1 MNNNKESASATA
13 SASASASVSDDEEPM
28 FDMNVRPSVL
38 RASLMARAQRSSK
51 KKRSESMPFDQ
62 GSRLSMQSN
71 MSSIFSSAFDSRPS
85 ARSSTSSI
93 GNWAP
98 RARSSSVSSQG
109 STGSVN
115 LDAIIASESDLNEE
129 KPLEL
134 VEGDEVDWTS
144 KEERPAVDVQPS
156 LPTPLMANPY
166 PTPRTHFEDQG
177 EEFWTGSISENEIG
191 DDEDDEEFG
200 DALREISQLSLKT
213 NSVQVRGLGYPSGL
227 PSSSRISAPSSRLPP
242 KKNPFDLDADYM
254 DSPRFDD
261 MRSGSR
267 ASTYS
272 NSGTASNRS
281 SISKMPTPS
290 GLVQPKSGL
299 KAPGASRLAQP
310 GARPLVQPK
319 STVSRGTTPVGQAP
333 KTGQAPRGLQAPR
346 TGLQAPKTAPAPRT
360 GTTTTRTLTKPASS
374 RTGSSSTLAKP
385 QVKPT
390 GSRLTPSPASR
401 VNTTRSQLAPPATI
415 KRPNIPTSTSN
426 RTSLLQA
433 PASLASRSTG
443 TVGATVARMNAQ
455 SQSHSNPGLT
465 SPKRSLTMSGLAS
478 PTRIR
483 TGGSAMVSPTSSQS
497 STSSLPSL
505 GYGARDSSQ
514 RLLNATGATGA
525 NSSSTKSKLMGPR
538 ITTGRTSMYGSSAQL
553 RTEEDYEDAEY
564 DDHPGYAV
572 LTPPHSPLAK
582 SGSRLSMVPPTR
594 LAIPTSTSRI
604 GRPSSPMGLGL
615 RGPQVHGLVSPKA
628 GHHRY

>member
-1 MNNNKESASATA
+1 M
-13 SASASASVSDDEEPM
+13 
-28 FDMNVRPSVL
+28 
-38 RASLMARAQRSSK
+38 
-51 KKRSESMPFDQ
+51 
-62 GSRLSMQSN
+62 
-71 MSSIFSSAFDSRPS
+71 
-85 ARSSTSSI
+85 
-93 GNWAP
+93 
-98 RARSSSVSSQG
+98 
-109 STGSVN
+109 
-115 LDAIIASESDLNEE
+115 
-129 KPLEL
+129 
-134 VEGDEVDWTS
+134 
-144 KEERPAVDVQPS
+144 
-156 LPTPLMANPY
+156 
-166 PTPRTHFEDQG
+166 
-177 EEFWTGSISENEIG
+177 
-191 DDEDDEEFG
+191 
-200 DALREISQLSLKT
+200 SLKT
-213 NSVQVRGLGYPSGL
+213 NGVQVRGLGYPSGL
-227 PSSSRISAPSSRLPP
+227 PSSSRISAPSSRFPP

-261 MRSGSR
+261 LRSGSR

-272 NSGTASNRS
+272 NSGTSSNRS

-310 GARPLVQPK
+310 GARSMLAQPK
-319 STVSRGTTPVGQAP
+319 STGSRGTTPVSPAP

-346 TGLQAPKTAPAPRT
+346 TGLQAPKTVQAPRT
-360 GTTTTRTLTKPASS
+360 GATTTTTRAPTKPAPS

-385 QVKPT
+385 QVKPPV
-390 GSRLTPSPASR
+390 SRPTPPASR
-401 VNTTRSQLAPPATI
+401 VNTTRQLAPPATI

-433 PASLASRSTG
+433 PASLASRSTS
-443 TVGATVARMNAQ
+443 VGATVARMNA
-455 SQSHSNPGLT
+455 QSHSNPGLT
-465 SPKRSLTMSGLAS
+465 SPKRTLTTPGLAS
-478 PTRIR
+478 PTRTR

-514 RLLNATGATGA
+514 RLLNATGA
-525 NSSSTKSKLMGPR
+525 NSSSTKSRLMGPR
-538 ITTGRTSMYGSSAQL
+538 IATGRTSMYGSTL
-553 RTEEDYEDAEY
+553 RMEEDYEEDTYY

-582 SGSRLSMVPPTR
+582 SGSRLSMAAPTR

-604 GRPSSPMGLGL
+604 GRPSSPATMSVTGL

>member
-1 MNNNKESASATA
+1 MDIYS
-13 SASASASVSDDEEPM
+13 
-28 FDMNVRPSVL
+28 
-38 RASLMARAQRSSK
+38 
-51 KKRSESMPFDQ
+51 
-62 GSRLSMQSN
+62 
-71 MSSIFSSAFDSRPS
+71 FSSTFDSRPS

-134 VEGDEVDWTS
+134 VEGDEVDWTNR
-144 KEERPAVDVQPS
+144 EERPAVENAQPS
-156 LPTPLMANPY
+156 PTPLMANSY
-166 PTPRTHFEDQG
+166 STTPRTTHLEDQG
-177 EEFWTGSISENEIG
+177 EDYWAGSISENEIG

-200 DALREISQLSLKT
+200 EALREFSQMSLKT
-213 NSVQVRGLGYPSGL
+213 NSSVQVRGLGFSSGL
-227 PSSSRISAPSSRLPP
+227 PSSSRIAAPSSRFPP

-254 DSPRFDD
+254 DPVGLDNL
-261 MRSGSR
+261 RSGSR
-267 ASTYS
+267 TSTYS

-290 GLVQPKSGL
+290 GLVQPKSG

-310 GARPLVQPK
+310 GARSMVQPK
-319 STVSRGTTPVGQAP
+319 PTGSRGTTPAGQAP
-333 KTGQAPRGLQAPR
+333 KSGQVPRGLQAPR
-346 TGLQAPKTAPAPRT
+346 TGLQAPKTQAPRASTATRAPTKPGVAPPPRT
-360 GTTTTRTLTKPASS
+360 GPSS
-374 RTGSSSTLAKP
+374 LVKP
-385 QVKPT
+385 QVKP
-390 GSRLTPSPASR
+390 GSRLTPPSAPASR
-401 VNTTRSQLAPPATI
+401 INTTRSQLAPPATI

-433 PASLASRSTG
+433 PASMACRSTG
-443 TVGATVARMNAQ
+443 TVGATVARMNAAAA
-455 SQSHSNPGLT
+455 SSNISGLT
-465 SPKRSLTMSGLAS
+465 SPKRSLTMPSGLVS

-514 RLLNATGATGA
+514 RLMNATGAA
-525 NSSSTKSKLMGPR
+525 SSTKSRLMGPR
-538 ITTGRTSMYGSSAQL
+538 IATGRTSMYGSSAHL
-553 RTEEDYEDAEY
+553 RMEEDEDDTYY
-564 DDHPGYAV
+564 DDYRHPDYAV
-572 LTPPHSPLAK
+572 LTPPQSPSAK
-582 SGSRLSMVPPTR
+582 GSRLSMVPPTR
-594 LAIPTSTSRI
+594 LAIPTTMTSRI
-604 GRPSSPMGLGL
+604 GRPSSPATMGVTGL

>member
-1 MNNNKESASATA
+1 MDIYS
-13 SASASASVSDDEEPM
+13 
-28 FDMNVRPSVL
+28 
-38 RASLMARAQRSSK
+38 
-51 KKRSESMPFDQ
+51 
-62 GSRLSMQSN
+62 
-71 MSSIFSSAFDSRPS
+71 FSSTFDSRPS

-134 VEGDEVDWTS
+134 VEGDEVELVEGDEVDWTS
-144 KEERPAVDVQPS
+144 KEERPAVENAQPS
-156 LPTPLMANPY
+156 IPTPLMANSY
-166 PTPRTHFEDQG
+166 STTTPRTTHLEDQG
-177 EEFWTGSISENEIG
+177 EDYWPGSISENEID

-200 DALREISQLSLKT
+200 EALREFSQMSLKT
-213 NSVQVRGLGYPSGL
+213 NSVQVRGLGFSSGL
-227 PSSSRISAPSSRLPP
+227 PSSSRISAPSSRFPQ
-242 KKNPFDLDADYM
+242 KKNHFDLDADYM
-254 DSPRFDD
+254 DIPAGFDNL
-261 MRSGSR
+261 RSGSR
-267 ASTYS
+267 TSTYS

-310 GARPLVQPK
+310 GARSLVQPK
-319 STVSRGTTPVGQAP
+319 STGSRGTTPVSQAPKSGQAP
-333 KTGQAPRGLQAPR
+333 KGLQAPR
-346 TGLQAPKTAPAPRT
+346 TGLQAPKTQAPRAST
-360 GTTTTRTLTKPASS
+360 ATRVPTKPGVALPPS
-374 RTGSSSTLAKP
+374 RTGPSSLAKP
-385 QVKPT
+385 QVKPGT
-390 GSRLTPSPASR
+390 RLIPPSAPASR
-401 VNTTRSQLAPPATI
+401 VNTTRSQLAPPVNI

-443 TVGATVARMNAQ
+443 TVGATVARMNAASAQ
-455 SQSHSNPGLT
+455 SPNNPGLT
-465 SPKRSLTMSGLAS
+465 SPKRSLTMPSGLSS

-483 TGGSAMVSPTSSQS
+483 TGGSAMVSPTSSQT

-514 RLLNATGATGA
+514 RLMNATGAA
-525 NSSSTKSKLMGPR
+525 SSTKSRLMGPR
-538 ITTGRTSMYGSSAQL
+538 ITTGRTSMYGSSAHL
-553 RTEEDYEDAEY
+553 RMEDDYEEDTYY
-564 DDHPGYAV
+564 DDYRHPDYAV
-572 LTPPHSPLAK
+572 LTPPQSPSAK
-582 SGSRLSMVPPTR
+582 GSRLSMVLPTR
-594 LAIPTSTSRI
+594 LAIPTTMTTSRI
-604 GRPSSPMGLGL
+604 GRPGSPAAMSVTGL
-615 RGPQVHGLVSPKA
+615 RGTQVHGLVSPKA

>member
-1 MNNNKESASATA
+1 MDIYS
-13 SASASASVSDDEEPM
+13 
-28 FDMNVRPSVL
+28 
-38 RASLMARAQRSSK
+38 
-51 KKRSESMPFDQ
+51 
-62 GSRLSMQSN
+62 
-71 MSSIFSSAFDSRPS
+71 FSSTFDSRPS

-144 KEERPAVDVQPS
+144 KEERPVVENAQPS
-156 LPTPLMANPY
+156 LPTPLMVNSY
-166 PTPRTHFEDQG
+166 STTTPRTTHLEDQG
-177 EEFWTGSISENEIG
+177 EDYWTGSISENEIG

-200 DALREISQLSLKT
+200 EALREFSQISLKT
-213 NSVQVRGLGYPSGL
+213 NSVQVRGLGFSSGL
-227 PSSSRISAPSSRLPP
+227 PSSSRISAPSSRFPQ
-242 KKNPFDLDADYM
+242 KKNHFDLDADYM
-254 DSPRFDD
+254 DISAGFDNL
-261 MRSGSR
+261 RSGSR
-267 ASTYS
+267 TSTYS

-310 GARPLVQPK
+310 GARSLVQPK
-319 STVSRGTTPVGQAP
+319 STGSRGTTPVSQAPKSGQAP
-333 KTGQAPRGLQAPR
+333 KGLQAPR
-346 TGLQAPKTAPAPRT
+346 TGLQAPKTQVPRASTATRAPTKPGVAPPPRT
-360 GTTTTRTLTKPASS
+360 GPSS
-374 RTGSSSTLAKP
+374 LAKP
-385 QVKPT
+385 QVKPGT
-390 GSRLTPSPASR
+390 RLIPPSAPASR

-443 TVGATVARMNAQ
+443 TVGATVARMNAASAQ
-455 SQSHSNPGLT
+455 SPNNPGLT
-465 SPKRSLTMSGLAS
+465 SPRRSLTMPSGLAS

-514 RLLNATGATGA
+514 RLMNATGAA
-525 NSSSTKSKLMGPR
+525 SSTKSRLMGPR
-538 ITTGRTSMYGSSAQL
+538 IATGRTSMYGSSAL
-553 RTEEDYEDAEY
+553 RMEDDYEEDTYY
-564 DDHPGYAV
+564 DDYRHPDYAV
-572 LTPPHSPLAK
+572 LTPPQSPSAK
-582 SGSRLSMVPPTR
+582 GSRLSMVPPTR
-594 LAIPTSTSRI
+594 LAIPTTTTSRI
-604 GRPSSPMGLGL
+604 GRPSSPAAMVTGL
-615 RGPQVHGLVSPKA
+615 RGSQVHGLVSPKA